1 MIDKR
6 WYLIT
11 YIDEDDMLI
20 SRKAELEEQPYV
32 DDNNWLQMGTLSV
45 NEKHIRDIKIREVT
59 VK

>member
-1 MIDKR
+1 MTDKR

-20 SRKAELEEQPYV
+20 SRKAELEERPCV

-45 NEKHIRDIKIREVT
+45 NAKHIRDIKIREVT